1 MLGESSSFGRGLIN
15 QKFFFFF
22 GEDFDYFIHYEF
34 NLFGHF
40 VKMVKV
46 LGDKQ
51 LLLLKRTTNI
61 IFIFHNSL
69 SPTRVNCEKRY
80 LVYKLSDFIYSLL
93 YEKKKSQLEYSYCII
108 KKEITLKREEGK

>member
-1 MLGESSSFGRGLIN
+1 
-15 QKFFFFF
+15 
-22 GEDFDYFIHYEF
+22 
-34 NLFGHF
+34 
-40 VKMVKV
+40 MVKV

-51 LLLLKRTTNI
+51 LLSLNRTTNI

-93 YEKKKSQLEYSYCII
+93 YEKKILVGILILYY
-108 KKEITLKREEGK
+108 KKRN